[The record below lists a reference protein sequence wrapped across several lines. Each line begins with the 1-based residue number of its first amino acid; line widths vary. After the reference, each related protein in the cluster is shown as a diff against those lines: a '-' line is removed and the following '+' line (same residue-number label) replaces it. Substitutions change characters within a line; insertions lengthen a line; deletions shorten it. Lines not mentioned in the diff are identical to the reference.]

1 MSKRNFISIIL
12 YHVSRILS
20 VLPLLLLAF
29 IVLVTSTA
37 LIMYVYYSFSGSQL
51 FPKFL
56 ITDYTL
62 WQVLWWIFI
71 GILIIIGGFNFSR
84 RKEWARKIFIGLC
97 LLSLYYYFFNTIYS
111 HFLGILSSEYMRRAA
126 LYIMF
131 DILGLYLLNL
141 PKVKKVFI
149 RNIFEETFKMKKRNI
164 WTTTLYVVGRILSN
178 LPMIFIMFLMALGV
192 IGLVMMFLLSGADW
206 KIFGALINH
215 DVVGIVYGL
224 LWGVV
229 SIVAWIGFS
238 KKRDWA
244 RKVFIGICVVYLVIA
259 FLNVVY
265 LAVQGMLVAGHIQNS
280 VLHIFYGFFGL

>member
-12 YHVSRILS
+12 YCVSRILS

-29 IVLVTSTA
+29 IVLVTSMA
-37 LIMYVYYSFSGSQL
+37 ISMYVYYSFSGPQS
-51 FPKFL
+51 FFKSL

-62 WQVLWWIFI
+62 WQALWWIFV
-71 GILIIIGGFNFSR
+71 GTLIVIGGFNFFR

-97 LLSLYYYFFNTIYS
+97 LLSLCYYLFNTIYS
-111 HFLGILSSEYMRRAA
+111 CFLGILSGEYMRRAA
-126 LYIMF
+126 LYILF
-131 DILGLYLLNL
+131 DILGLYFLNL

-164 WTTTLYVVGRILSN
+164 WTTTLCVVGRILSN

-206 KIFGALINH
+206 KTFGALINH

-229 SIVAWIGFS
+229 SIAAWIGFS
-238 KKRDWA
+238 KKGDWA
-244 RKVFIGICVVYLVIA
+244 RKVFIGVCVA
-259 FLNVVY
+259 Y
-265 LAVQGMLVAGHIQNS
+265 LAVTFFNVIIMLKE
-280 VLHIFYGFFGL
+280 